1 MELSVTQGRPGRARA
16 QRRVSTLGLEERLP
30 RGVFE
35 KAALTSWT
43 LRYYDFHIEDMGE
56 EFQNGS
62 ESGKQRHRTGVW
74 GMHQEQG
81 GDYGVKDSKAQETG
95 LYSVRNL

>member
-1 MELSVTQGRPGRARA
+1 
-16 QRRVSTLGLEERLP
+16 
-30 RGVFE
+30 
-35 KAALTSWT
+35 
-43 LRYYDFHIEDMGE
+43 MGE

-62 ESGKQRHRTGVW
+62 ESGKQRHTTGVW